1 MKTLGKSILIVLTL
15 GIFLTSII
23 TQSTN
28 TQQSNDTVHETISNL
43 EDDIQ
48 AGLIIQDGNLQE
60 GEVETTPKSNI
71 TITSATGKVG
81 KFISGII
88 TKILQ
93 FIAGLFGKLVS

>member
-71 TITSATGKVG
+71 AITSATGKVG

>member
-23 TQSTN
+23 SQSTN
-28 TQQSNDTVHETISNL
+28 TEQSNQAIQETISNM
-43 EDDIQ
+43 EDDID
-48 AGLIIQDGNLQE
+48 AGLIIQDGNLEE
-60 GEVETTPKSNI
+60 GNIETTPKSNI

-81 KFISGII
+81 KWISGII